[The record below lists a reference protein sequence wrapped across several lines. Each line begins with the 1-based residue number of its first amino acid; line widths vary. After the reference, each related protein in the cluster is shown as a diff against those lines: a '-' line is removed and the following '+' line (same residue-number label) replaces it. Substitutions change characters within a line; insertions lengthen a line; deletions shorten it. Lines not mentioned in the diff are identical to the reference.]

1 MKARFLLD
9 ENMSPHFAATLRAYL
24 ADIDV
29 IRVGDSDAPP
39 LRTPDET
46 ILLYLDEAGRMLIT
60 KNRASMPEHL
70 RTHFAR
76 GGKHWGILTIR
87 EGARLRDIIESL
99 SIIEGAAED
108 WINTV
113 MWIPF

>member
-1 MKARFLLD
+1 
-9 ENMSPHFAATLRAYL
+9 MSPHFAATLRAYL

-46 ILLYLDEAGRMLIT
+46 ILLYLDEAGRILIT

-70 RTHFAR
+70 RAHFAR

-99 SIIEGAAED
+99 SIIEGASEADD
-108 WINTV
+108 WINTIL
-113 MWIPF
+113 WIPF